1 MRQAASPF
9 DFPGDDRGV
18 LCLHGLTGTPH
29 DLRHLGAR
37 LGERGFTVVGPMLP
51 GHGGTIADL
60 AATSWRDWAA
70 GAADALTRLRARCRA
85 VAVVGQSMGGLCALH
100 LAAAARDG
108 ELAAVASLAAP
119 LWLEG
124 LAARAARWVAP
135 GGWLHGR
142 IRALPKLGGPDVGV
156 RRERKDSPGLPAMP
170 ARSVVE
176 VSEMMK
182 VVDEELPRVRAP
194 LLVLHGRRDH
204 TAPVGSAA
212 RIASRAGAARTR
224 ILLDSRHVLSLDV
237 ERDVVVAEV
246 GDFFARHL
254 GAARG

>member
-1 MRQAASPF
+1 MAQAASPF

-18 LCLHGLTGTPH
+18 LCLHGLTGTPY
-29 DLRHLGAR
+29 DMRYLGERLR
-37 LGERGFTVVGPMLP
+37 ERGFTVVGPLLP
-51 GHGGTIADL
+51 GHGGTLADL
-60 AATSWRDWAA
+60 AATSWQDWAA
-70 GAADALTRLRARCRA
+70 GAAGALARLQARCRT

-100 LAAAARDG
+100 LAAAAGDG

-124 LAARAARWVAP
+124 LAARAVRWVAP

-142 IRALPKLGGPDVGV
+142 IDALPKLGGPDVGV
-156 RRERKDSPGLPAMP
+156 RAERKHSPSLPAMG

-182 VVDEELPRVRAP
+182 VVDDELPRIRAP
-194 LLVLHGRRDH
+194 LLVLHGRRDR
-204 TAPVGSAA
+204 TAPFGSAA
-212 RIASRAGAARTR
+212 RIAARAGASRTR
-224 ILLDSRHVLSLDV
+224 ILLDSRHVISLDV
-237 ERDVVVAEV
+237 ERDVVAAEV

-254 GAARG
+254 ARA